1 MLGRVHRCGVLLFAW
16 LSFPL
21 QGCVGPEAPAP
32 ELAGEA
38 APVPAAAASPSGWPV
53 GAIRG
58 RVVRVFDG
66 DSFLF
71 DRRSGRLEVRVFGID
86 APEKEQPWAGRA
98 RSRART
104 LLEGREVLL
113 DVQTERDRYGRTI
126 ADVYLVD
133 GRNYAHVLVGE
144 GLAWH
149 YRRYSYEA
157 EVAALMEEARRAG
170 RGLWQQRDPEPPWEF
185 RRRNRSRR

>member
-1 MLGRVHRCGVLLFAW
+1 MGA
-16 LSFPL
+16 
-21 QGCVGPEAPAP
+21 EAPPP
-32 ELAGEA
+32 ESAGEA
-38 APVPAAAASPSGWPV
+38 APVSAAVASPSGWPA
-53 GAIRG
+53 GAIHG

-71 DRRSGRLEVRVFGID
+71 DRRSGQLEVRVFGID

-113 DVQTERDRYGRTI
+113 DVRTERDRYGRTI

-133 GRNYAHVLVGE
+133 GRNYAYVLVGE

-149 YRRYSYEA
+149 YRRYSDEA